1 MDARSDQ
8 FSFAAALWEA
18 LCGEFPYPIESVDP
32 RDRATIRP
40 PRSDTGLPDAL
51 FECLRRALQP
61 EPHRRFPAMS
71 DLVARLRQLQNELRL
86 TKPVASAAAP
96 ASPAAAT
103 VTTTIHTRRSWALLV
118 FPTITAAI
126 VAGVLAQL
134 GLWAGDDSDTADEPD
149 TTNSQYIDPPETVP
163 IPIPT
168 PPPPLP
174 ASPVISA
181 SACAGQFSGQWTFD
195 TTATRASKDS
205 LRDKTGHYELTL
217 RPDDNIC
224 SFTATLRKLGVNKSI
239 YKVPLKAPPETV
251 KIDPTTGHL
260 EQRFIITKFTYDL
273 SLRLTS
279 DGIKGSY
286 QATGTDSERFSGP
299 IKGARKKL
307 SLP

>member
-1 MDARSDQ
+1 M
-8 FSFAAALWEA
+8 
-18 LCGEFPYPIESVDP
+18 
-32 RDRATIRP
+32 
-40 PRSDTGLPDAL
+40 
-51 FECLRRALQP
+51 
-61 EPHRRFPAMS
+61 
-71 DLVARLRQLQNELRL
+71 
-86 TKPVASAAAP
+86 
-96 ASPAAAT
+96 
-103 VTTTIHTRRSWALLV
+103 TTTIHTRRSWALLV

-134 GLWAGDDSDTADEPD
+134 GLWAGDDSDTADEPN
-149 TTNSQYIDPPETVP
+149 TTNSQYIDPPKTVP